1 MLTDAARKYPQVD
14 WEFHD
19 DQGDR
24 VVAARV
30 AAGVVTG
37 GYAAVIGHFNSLG
50 ARDSLPLYR
59 EAGLPVV
66 LPLSTRPGLVDG
78 YPNAVQWCPDDLD
91 QVAALRLAAAT
102 QGVKKLGVR
111 HDGTDYGRGMAE
123 LFDADDDQDGDG
135 LVVCGTHH
143 GSAVVAREIR
153 SEGYAGPLFFTDD
166 CAVEEFAELAG
177 EAAEGAKVVRL
188 AGGAQ
193 GFVDGA
199 FAALVMALRE
209 NDIVAAVNREKSRSG
224 WEVVAVE
231 RVPHYDVVVV
241 GAGVVGAATASAL
254 VQAGVSV
261 AVCAPADDV
270 ESATRYSGGLVRAY
284 EHDGELRR
292 LAIRSHL
299 LLWRESP
306 HFRRTGSLVLLG
318 PEHLA
323 DAVAG
328 VQDLTAAGIEAEL
341 LDADEL
347 RRDFDL
353 HAAGAVWEPG
363 GGYASPPV
371 VARALIEDVTRHD
384 AKVQRLETDTRGTRL
399 VTSAGTL
406 TARTVVIA
414 AGGGTPELVDVG
426 PARMKRIRYAFFD
439 RGGRELP
446 TVVDLRTGIWGRP
459 VLDGPYAGGFLAGR
473 PVDEWDVG
481 LDGGDQLTDD
491 QVTHIREG
499 VRQLWPWLGDAA
511 HLGGRYGA
519 DLFADG
525 PVVGPVG
532 DVVVAACWAGGGFKT
547 APAAGEQAAFA
558 ALKALT
564 G

>member
-1 MLTDAARKYPQVD
+1 M
-14 WEFHD
+14 
-19 DQGDR
+19 
-24 VVAARV
+24 
-30 AAGVVTG
+30 
-37 GYAAVIGHFNSLG
+37 
-50 ARDSLPLYR
+50 
-59 EAGLPVV
+59 
-66 LPLSTRPGLVDG
+66 
-78 YPNAVQWCPDDLD
+78 
-91 QVAALRLAAAT
+91 
-102 QGVKKLGVR
+102 
-111 HDGTDYGRGMAE
+111 
-123 LFDADDDQDGDG
+123 
-135 LVVCGTHH
+135 
-143 GSAVVAREIR
+143 
-153 SEGYAGPLFFTDD
+153 
-166 CAVEEFAELAG
+166 
-177 EAAEGAKVVRL
+177 
-188 AGGAQ
+188 
-193 GFVDGA
+193 
-199 FAALVMALRE
+199 
-209 NDIVAAVNREKSRSG
+209 
-224 WEVVAVE
+224 
-231 RVPHYDVVVV
+231 VVV
-241 GAGVVGAATASAL
+241 GAGVVGAAAASAL

-261 AVCAPADDV
+261 AVCAPKDDA

-292 LAIRSHL
+292 LAIRSHQ

-323 DAVAG
+323 DAAAG
-328 VQDLTAAGIEAEL
+328 VHDLTAAGIEAKL
-341 LDADEL
+341 VDADEL

-353 HAAGAVWEPG
+353 HAAGAVWEPE

-371 VARALIEDVTRHD
+371 VARALAENVTRHD
-384 AKVQRLETDTRGTRL
+384 AKVHRVETDARGTRL

-414 AGGGTPELVDVG
+414 AGGGTPGLVDVG

-481 LDGGDQLTDD
+481 PGGGDQLTDD
-491 QVTHIREG
+491 QVAHIREG

-519 DLFADG
+519 DLFADA

-564 G
+564 R